1 MKIISALIIALL
13 MTGCATNKGLV
24 SFDKVDENALRL
36 HQVDKGPI
44 EIAILRDGPTRET
57 VLPILISWF
66 NENNYKVSVIEAMSD
81 AATEDNV
88 FKYRAW
94 WSWDMALYMRK
105 AEMSLV
111 SDGKISG
118 SLQFDALKYG
128 AFGKFGN
135 GEQRLKILLDALFG
149 KIAKEEANQMLGDV

>member
-1 MKIISALIIALL
+1 MKIIFALIIALF

-24 SFDKVDENALRL
+24 SFDKIDENDLRL
-36 HQVDKGPI
+36 HQIDKNPI
-44 EIAILRDGPTRET
+44 EIAIFRDGETRET
-57 VLPILISWF
+57 VLPVLISWF

-111 SDGKISG
+111 SDGHTLG

-128 AFGKFGN
+128 GFGKFGN
-135 GEQRLKILLDALFG
+135 AEQRLRILLDALFG
-149 KIAKEEANQMLGDV
+149 KITKEEANQMLGDV

>member
-1 MKIISALIIALL
+1 MKIISAFIIVLF

-24 SFDKVDENALRL
+24 SFDKVDENNLRL
-36 HQVDKGPI
+36 HQVDKDPV
-44 EIAILRDGPTRET
+44 EIAILRDGETRET
-57 VLPILISWF
+57 VLPVLISWF
-66 NENNYKVSVIEAMSD
+66 NENSYKVTVIEAMSD

-111 SDGKISG
+111 SDRKTLG

-128 AFGKFGN
+128 GFGKFGN
-135 GEQRLKILLDALFG
+135 AEQRLRILLDALFG
-149 KIAKEEANQMLGDV
+149 KITKEEANQMLGNA